1 MVVRGAF
8 SLTSETSGLPTS
20 TLVVVG
26 SNHEYAPISVRE
38 QLAFAGD
45 VLQDG
50 LRALTQRVGEGLII
64 STCNRTEIYVVS
76 SDEDTGRDG
85 IFTFLNGYH
94 DVPHAVLERASYVF
108 SGEDAVDH
116 LFRVATGL
124 DSMVLG
130 EPQIL
135 SQIRDALDAARA
147 AGSVGPLLQRLA
159 TDALRVGKRARTE
172 TDISRNRM
180 SIAHAA
186 VDMAGGEL
194 GGYEGRSAVVVGAG
208 KMATLTAKLL
218 RIRGISNLT
227 IVNRSLPHAFDL
239 AQSTGGEVMP
249 LTGLRHAISQADVV
263 FGAAT
268 SESHMITPETVAG
281 RDRPL
286 LLVDLS
292 VPRIIDAEC
301 EREQY
306 VSVRDV
312 DALEA
317 VLETTRKRYAAE
329 VGKVEVLV
337 ASAVSSFETWSQS
350 RAASEAIAAI
360 RGQAIRIQ
368 DAEIE
373 RTLRR
378 LSHLNDRDR
387 NLVRA
392 LAVGIT
398 NKLLHQPV
406 QSLRQ
411 AESGDEVALALKMF
425 GVTTDPLP

>member
-1 MVVRGAF
+1 MTTDTAR
-8 SLTSETSGLPTS
+8 LPAS
-20 TLVVVG
+20 ILVVVG
-26 SNHEYAPISVRE
+26 SNHEYAPVSVRE
-38 QLAFAGD
+38 QLSFAGD

-50 LRALTQRVGEGLII
+50 LQALTQRVGEGLII

-76 SDEDTGRDG
+76 ADEDTARDG
-85 IFTFLNGYH
+85 IFEFLNGYH
-94 DVPHAVLERASYVF
+94 DVPHAVLEGASYVF
-108 SGEDAVDH
+108 SGDDAVNH

-186 VDMAGGEL
+186 VDLAKSEL
-194 GGYEGRSAVVVGAG
+194 NGYEGKSAVVLGAG
-208 KMATLTAKLL
+208 TMAKLTAKLL

-227 IVNRSLPHAFDL
+227 IVNRSLARAHEL
-239 AQSTGGEVMP
+239 AQATGAGVMP
-249 LTGLRHAISQADVV
+249 LSGLRHAISQADVV

-268 SESHMITPETVAG
+268 SESHMITPETIAG
-281 RDRPL
+281 RDRLL
-286 LLVDLS
+286 LLVDLA

-301 EREQY
+301 EREPF

-317 VLETTRKRYAAE
+317 ALEATRRHYATE
-329 VGKVEVLV
+329 VDKVEVLV
-337 ASAVSSFETWSQS
+337 ESAVSSFGAWKQS
-350 RAASEAIAAI
+350 RSASEAIAAI
-360 RGQAIRIQ
+360 RSQAMQIQ

-378 LSHLNDRDR
+378 LSHLSDRDR

-392 LAVGIT
+392 LAVGVT

-411 AESGDEVALALKMF
+411 AESEEEVDLALKLF
-425 GVTTDPLP
+425 GLTTDSLS

>member
-1 MVVRGAF
+1 M
-8 SLTSETSGLPTS
+8 TSETRLPTS

-26 SNHEYAPISVRE
+26 SNHEYASVSVRE
-38 QLAFAGD
+38 RLSFAGGA
-45 VLQDG
+45 LQDG
-50 LRALTQRVGEGLII
+50 LCALNERVGEGFIL

-76 SDEDTGRDG
+76 ESEAQARDG
-85 IFTFLNGYH
+85 IFGFLSGYH
-94 DVPHAVLERASYVF
+94 DVPMHVLQRASYVL
-108 SGEDAVDH
+108 SGHDAIDH
-116 LFRVATGL
+116 MFRVASGL

-135 SQIRDALDAARA
+135 SQIRDALDAARE

-186 VDMAGGEL
+186 VDMAENEL
-194 GGYEGRSAVVVGAG
+194 DGLAGKSAVVLGAG
-208 KMATLTAKLL
+208 NMATLTAKIL
-218 RIRGISNLT
+218 RSRKVGKLT
-227 IVNRSLPHAFDL
+227 IVNRSISRAYEL
-239 AQSTGGEVMP
+239 AEATDAEVMP
-249 LTGLRHAISQADVV
+249 LTGIRHALSSADVV

-268 SESHMITPETVAG
+268 AESHLVTPGMVTG
-281 RDRPL
+281 RERPL

-292 VPRIIDAEC
+292 VPRIIDSEC
-301 EREQY
+301 EREAN
-306 VSVRDV
+306 VHVRDV
-312 DALEA
+312 DALEP
-317 VLETTRKRYAAE
+317 LIEETRRRYAVE
-329 VGKVEVLV
+329 VEKVELLV
-337 ASAVSSFETWSQS
+337 ATAVDSFGVWSRS
-350 RAASEAIAAI
+350 RTASDAIALI
-360 RGQAIRIQ
+360 RDQAIAIQ

-373 RTLRR
+373 RTMRR

-406 QSLRQ
+406 QTLRL
-411 AESGDEVALALKMF
+411 AESEADVEHALNLF
-425 GVTTDPLP
+425 GIRPPSAS

>member
-1 MVVRGAF
+1 M
-8 SLTSETSGLPTS
+8 TSETSLPTS

-26 SNHEYAPISVRE
+26 SNHEYASVSVRE
-38 QLAFAGD
+38 RLSFAGGA
-45 VLQDG
+45 LQDG
-50 LRALTQRVGEGLII
+50 LCALNERVGEGFIL

-76 SDEDTGRDG
+76 ESEAQARDG
-85 IFTFLNGYH
+85 IFGFLSGYH
-94 DVPHAVLERASYVF
+94 DVPMHVLQRASYVL
-108 SGEDAVDH
+108 SGHDAIDH
-116 LFRVATGL
+116 MFRVASGL

-135 SQIRDALDAARA
+135 SQIRDALDAARE

-186 VDMAGGEL
+186 VDMAEKEL
-194 GGYEGRSAVVVGAG
+194 DGLAGKSAVVLGAG
-208 KMATLTAKLL
+208 NMATLTAKIL
-218 RIRGISNLT
+218 RSRKVGKLT
-227 IVNRSLPHAFDL
+227 IVNRSISRAYEL
-239 AQSTGGEVMP
+239 AEATDAEVMP
-249 LTGLRHAISQADVV
+249 LTGIRHALSSADVV
-263 FGAAT
+263 FGAAAA
-268 SESHMITPETVAG
+268 ESHLVTPGMVTG

-292 VPRIIDAEC
+292 VPRIIDSEC
-301 EREQY
+301 EREAN
-306 VSVRDV
+306 VHVRDV
-312 DALEA
+312 DALEP
-317 VLETTRKRYAAE
+317 LIEETRRRYAVE
-329 VGKVEVLV
+329 VEKVELLV
-337 ASAVSSFETWSQS
+337 ATAVDSFSVWSRS
-350 RAASEAIAAI
+350 RTASDAIAMI
-360 RGQAIRIQ
+360 RDQAVGIQ

-406 QSLRQ
+406 QTLRL
-411 AESGDEVALALKMF
+411 AESEDDVEHALKLF
-425 GVTTDPLP
+425 GITPPAS